1 VDAVLFDFEG
11 TLVDFQWRHDDGV
24 AEAIEMLQSLGF
36 QKDAIRSRRYTTLMQ
51 EAMQIAAKIELR
63 PEEVRER
70 ILEVYDKYDQDALT
84 RWALQ
89 PDILVLLDQLKKGGV
104 RLALVSNV
112 GNKALSEALSKLRL
126 EGFFE
131 VCVNRNSV
139 THPKPNPEGL
149 NFALNSLGV
158 QKEKAVFVGDSLD
171 DVNAAKNAG
180 MRVIIIAGGEHLKE
194 QIVAANPERIIH
206 RYAELIQDIG

>member
-1 VDAVLFDFEG
+1 
-11 TLVDFQWRHDDGV
+11 
-24 AEAIEMLQSLGF
+24 
-36 QKDAIRSRRYTTLMQ
+36 
-51 EAMQIAAKIELR
+51 MQIAAKIELR

>member
-1 VDAVLFDFEG
+1 
-11 TLVDFQWRHDDGV
+11 
-24 AEAIEMLQSLGF
+24 
-36 QKDAIRSRRYTTLMQ
+36 
-51 EAMQIAAKIELR
+51 
-63 PEEVRER
+63 
-70 ILEVYDKYDQDALT
+70 
-84 RWALQ
+84 
-89 PDILVLLDQLKKGGV
+89 
-104 RLALVSNV
+104 
-112 GNKALSEALSKLRL
+112 
-126 EGFFE
+126 
-131 VCVNRNSV
+131 VNRNSV